1 MHLVQGPVGDF
12 EFMAARVIAR
22 LTGERVVIQDDG
34 SKPAMPDI
42 RVNYVNKPPSYAE
55 VVVDIEPS
63 YAAMAAQI
71 WKPFN
76 PLPAVMTWKV
86 HVTGRA
92 NLKQLQRR
100 LPEILGD
107 LQRPLELQAEQELAS
122 MGVTVLGPWPPGP
135 NRPSGIHLAPTGISG
150 SAVLMWDP
158 LMEWIKT
165 FLESDRAADVRKKLA
180 ATAATERHAFIGAS
194 FTSPGD
200 AYFALRREG
209 RPELPTSD
217 PILPPEITHL
227 WVWAIQ
233 GHPRCLAWFPDK
245 GWLDVMDHWA
255 TP

>member
-1 MHLVQGPVGDF
+1 VGDF
-12 EFMAARVIAR
+12 EQMAARVVAR

-42 RVNYVNKPPSYAE
+42 RIDYVGKSPGYAE

-63 YAAMAAQI
+63 YAAVAAQI

-76 PLPAVMTWKV
+76 PLPAAMTWKV
-86 HVTGRA
+86 HVTGQA
-92 NLKQLQRR
+92 NLKRLQRK

-107 LQRPLELQAEQELAS
+107 LQRPPGPSVERELAR
-122 MGVTVLGPWPPGP
+122 MGVTVLGPWAPGP
-135 NRPSGIHLAPTGISG
+135 NRPAGIYLAPEGIKG
-150 SAVLMWDP
+150 SADLLWEP
-158 LMEWIKT
+158 LLEWIRS
-165 FLESDRAADVRKKLA
+165 FLASDRAADVRKKLA
-180 ATAATERHAFIGAS
+180 TTDAAERHAFLGAS

-209 RPELPTSD
+209 RPQLPSSD

-227 WVWAIQ
+227 WVWAVQ
-233 GHPRCLAWFPDK
+233 GHPRCLAWFPDR

-255 TP
+255 TS